1 MLHCYFDCPPSK
13 ERPHCGCHGC
23 LAGFPRPWFFARGGH
38 VPASSS
44 KFKGEPAAGIWVATR
59 VPPRPAR
66 AVPLSSVTAAP
77 RPHEDRKDADEE
89 EEDEDEEAEEA
100 SQEIVE
106 GNERIR
112 KAGSGVRAL
121 RASGPRPSW
130 FRHRHLR
137 VPVPLRLCSARAT
150 SSSLKLKS

>member
-1 MLHCYFDCPPSK
+1 MSCGVSK
-13 ERPHCGCHGC
+13 T
-23 LAGFPRPWFFARGGH
+23 LVLYRGGH

-44 KFKGEPAAGIWVATR
+44 KFKFKGEPAAGIWVATR
-59 VPPRPAR
+59 VAPRPAR

-112 KAGSGVRAL
+112 KAGSGVRAP
-121 RASGPRPSW
+121 SG
-130 FRHRHLR
+130 LG
-137 VPVPLRLCSARAT
+137 
-150 SSSLKLKS
+150 SSSIVVQTQTLASAGAVTALFCEGHLVLAKT

>member
-1 MLHCYFDCPPSK
+1 M
-13 ERPHCGCHGC
+13 
-23 LAGFPRPWFFARGGH
+23 
-38 VPASSS
+38 
-44 KFKGEPAAGIWVATR
+44 ATR

-112 KAGSGVRAL
+112 KAGSGVRAP
-121 RASGPRPSW
+121 SG
-130 FRHRHLR
+130 LG
-137 VPVPLRLCSARAT
+137 
-150 SSSLKLKS
+150 SSSIVVQTQTLASAGAVTALFCEGHLVLAKT

>member
-44 KFKGEPAAGIWVATR
+44 KFKFKGEPAAGIWVATR
-59 VPPRPAR
+59 VAPRPAR

-112 KAGSGVRAL
+112 KAGSGVRAP
-121 RASGPRPSW
+121 SG
-130 FRHRHLR
+130 LG
-137 VPVPLRLCSARAT
+137 
-150 SSSLKLKS
+150 SSSIVVQTQTLASAGAVTALFCEGRLVLAKT